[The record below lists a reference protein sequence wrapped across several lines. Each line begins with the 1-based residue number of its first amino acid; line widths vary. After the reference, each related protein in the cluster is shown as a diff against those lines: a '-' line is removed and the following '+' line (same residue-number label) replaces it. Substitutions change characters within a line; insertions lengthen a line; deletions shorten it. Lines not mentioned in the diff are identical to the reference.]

1 MLNRKILLAL
11 IILVSLFAISSI
23 CAQDSGQNDTGIA
36 TDINESDMHYGFC
49 VLPEDM
55 DNVNFKDLSN
65 HGVTDLFL
73 DYRVMDTHDK
83 TQVETWIQDAKNEG
97 ISVHMFA
104 QVFNDDEKWY
114 NPTNES
120 FVDAKIKE
128 LKEYA
133 GLKDLAG
140 IHLNYV
146 RYEDAGSAENDKY
159 AQAVSDFVVNATGEI
174 RKDNPNLILSADV
187 MPEYDQLKEK
197 YCTDYSVI
205 SKNFDFLVPLT
216 YFDNN
221 NDNDTFIEESIVSL
235 RDHSQ
240 GAKVWANVQTF
251 NNTTQKPI
259 PLDEMNAKIQNISK
273 VNPDGM
279 FLFRYGLCED
289 INFNN
294 LDVE

>member
-11 IILVSLFAISSI
+11 IVLVSLFAVSSI
-23 CAQDSGQNDTGIA
+23 CAQDSGQNDTNNA
-36 TDINESDMHYGFC
+36 TDMHYGFC

-55 DNVNFKDLSN
+55 DNVNFKDLS
-65 HGVTDLFL
+65 HQGVTDLFL
-73 DYRVMDTHDK
+73 DYRAMDTHDK

-114 NPTNES
+114 NPTNQS

-133 GLKDLAG
+133 GLKDLKG

-146 RYEDAGSAENDKY
+146 RYEDAASAENDQY
-159 AQAVSDFVVNATGEI
+159 TQAVSDFVENATGEL
-174 RKDNPNLILSADV
+174 RKVNQNLTLSSDV
-187 MPEYDQLKEK
+187 MPEYDQLKDK

-221 NDNDTFIEESIVSL
+221 NDDDTFIKDSITCL
-235 RDHSQ
+235 REHSK

-251 NNTTQKPI
+251 DNSTQKPI
-259 PLDEMNAKIQNISK
+259 PLDVMNAKIQEISK
-273 VNPDGM
+273 ANPDGI
-279 FLFRYGLCED
+279 FLFRYGLSED
-289 INFNN
+289 MDFNN
-294 LDVE
+294 LNAK

>member
-1 MLNRKILLAL
+1 LNRKILVAL
-11 IILVSLFAISSI
+11 IILVSLVSVSSI
-23 CAQDSGQNDTGIA
+23 CAQDSGQNDTSIT
-36 TDINESDMHYGFC
+36 TDFNESDMHYGFC

-55 DNVNFKDLSN
+55 DKVDFAELSN

-97 ISVHMFA
+97 ISVHIFA

-114 NPTNES
+114 NPTNQS
-120 FVDAKIKE
+120 FVDAKINE

-146 RYEDAGSAENDKY
+146 RYEGADAAENDNY
-159 AQAVSDFVVNATGEI
+159 TQAVSDFVVNATEEL
-174 RKDNPNLILSADV
+174 RKDNPNLILSSDV
-187 MPEYDQLKEK
+187 MPEYDQLKDK

-205 SKNFDFLVPLT
+205 SKNFDFVVPLT

-221 NDNDTFIEESIVSL
+221 NENDTYIEDAITSL
-235 RDHSQ
+235 RDHSE
-240 GAKVWANVQTF
+240 GAKVWANLQTF
-251 NNTTQKPI
+251 DNSTQKPI
-259 PLDEMNAKIQNISK
+259 PLDKMNAKIQNISK

-279 FLFRYGLCED
+279 FLFRYGLSED
-289 INFNN
+289 IDFNN
-294 LDVE
+294 LNAK